1 MTERDIP
8 DSWSIAREPDKIAE
22 LSRRQQISDRPSDVP
37 ATGST
42 VKFVDRLKDSNS
54 GVVLDNQSPVI
65 QPRSSGKLPG
75 WTKSWVLWTLLLAL
89 VPGAIAFTSMA
100 MLLKLPS
107 APNCPEI
114 FWPLASASVRLNCAQ
129 LAASKETVSDLL
141 QAIALV
147 KEVPEDHPLRGQV
160 DHFLKEWSQD
170 ILQLADESFQLG
182 KLNEA
187 IATARK
193 LPTEGDAAQLVEQ
206 KISKWESIWSKA
218 DGIYQESVA
227 QIRDEKWHQ
236 AFMVA
241 SGLLRVNNKYWAN
254 TKYDELNHL
263 IVSTREDSELLAK
276 AQTLSQDGTVEDLL
290 KAIKLAESIKQESFA
305 YPKAQ
310 DAIPQFG
317 HKMLDIAQK
326 KLDKHDA
333 DAAISIAQKI
343 PVNAKLQIQ
352 TEDFI
357 ALAEAQRN
365 AWMGT
370 VASLQTAISQAQ
382 QIDST
387 RPIYDKAQKLVVRWQ
402 LEIEDLAHL
411 EKAQELANGGT
422 INDLTAAVAEAQIIP
437 ADHPRAKEAR
447 EDIASWIAQV
457 QTIEDRPYL
466 DRAEQ
471 LAMLED
477 INSLQAAVTEA
488 SQIRRGRA
496 LYREARSKIANWTES
511 IQRIQDQPY
520 LDQAQELARNGDLPS
535 AIATAQRIASGRA
548 LSKTARAAAEGW
560 QEQISARENWKKAQE
575 VAIAGTPEALA
586 EAIRLANLVPD
597 NSSLRSD
604 VNVTVDQWSQQ
615 LLDIAR
621 SQAESNIVR
630 GIETAKLVPR
640 GSAAYTDARQQIR
653 TWRQLLRPQ
662 PIEQPQPTTTEQ
674 PTVEQQ

>member
-8 DSWSIAREPDKIAE
+8 DGWSIAKEPDKIAE
-22 LSRRQQISDRPSDVP
+22 LSRRQQFSDRLSDVP

-42 VKFVDRLKDSNS
+42 LKSVQRSKENNSEVALDS
-54 GVVLDNQSPVI
+54 QSPVI
-65 QPRSSGKLPG
+65 KPRNSGKLPG

-89 VPGAIAFTSMA
+89 VPGAIAFSSMA

-129 LAASKETVSDLL
+129 LAASKETVKDLL

-182 KLNEA
+182 KLDEA
-187 IATARK
+187 MATARK
-193 LPTEGDAAQLVEQ
+193 IPTDVDAAKLVDE
-206 KISKWESIWSKA
+206 KITKWQSIWSKA
-218 DGIYQESVA
+218 DGIYNDSVA

-236 AFMVA
+236 AFMLA
-241 SGLLRVNNKYWAN
+241 SRLLRVNNKYWAN
-254 TKYDELNHL
+254 TKYDELNRL
-263 IVSTREDSELLAK
+263 IVVTREDSEKLAK
-276 AQTLSQDGTVEDLL
+276 AESVSKDGTVEDLL
-290 KAIKLAESIKQESFA
+290 KAIKLADSIGQQSFI
-305 YPKAQ
+305 YHKAQ
-310 DAIPQFG
+310 DAIPDYG
-317 HKMLDIAQK
+317 RKMLDIAQK
-326 KLDKHDA
+326 KLDKQDA
-333 DAAISIAQKI
+333 NAAISIAQKI
-343 PVNAKLQIQ
+343 PVNAKLQIE

-365 AWMGT
+365 AWIGT

-382 QIDST
+382 QIDTT
-387 RPIYDKAQKLVVRWQ
+387 RPAYDKAQKLVVRWQ

-447 EDIASWIAQV
+447 GDIAGWIAQV

-466 DRAEQ
+466 DHAEQ

-477 INSLQAAVTEA
+477 INSLQAAVAEA

-496 LYREARSKIANWTES
+496 LYREAQSKIADWTGT
-511 IQRIQDQPY
+511 IQRIQDQPI
-520 LDQAQELARNGDLPS
+520 LDQAQELARNGNLPA
-535 AIATAQRIASGRA
+535 AIATAQKISSGRA
-548 LSKTARAAAEGW
+548 LSKTARATAEGW
-560 QEQISARENWKKAQE
+560 LEQISARDNWKKAQE
-575 VAIAGTPEALA
+575 TAITGTPEALA

-604 VNVTVDQWSQQ
+604 VNVTVDQW
-615 LLDIAR
+615 
-621 SQAESNIVR
+621 
-630 GIETAKLVPR
+630 
-640 GSAAYTDARQQIR
+640 
-653 TWRQLLRPQ
+653 
-662 PIEQPQPTTTEQ
+662 
-674 PTVEQQ
+674 

>member
-65 QPRSSGKLPG
+65 KPRSSGKLPG

>member
-22 LSRRQQISDRPSDVP
+22 LSRRQQISDRSSDVP

-42 VKFVDRLKDSNS
+42 VKSLNRSKETNS
-54 GVVLDNQSPVI
+54 EVPLDNQSPVI

-89 VPGAIAFTSMA
+89 VPGTIAFTSMA
-100 MLLKLPS
+100 MLLKLPT

-114 FWPLASASVRLNCAQ
+114 FWPLASASVRLNCGQ
-129 LAASKETVSDLL
+129 LAASKQTVSDLL
-141 QAIALV
+141 QAINLV

-160 DHFLKEWSQD
+160 DHFLKEWSQN

-182 KLNEA
+182 KLDEA
-187 IATARK
+187 MATARK
-193 LPTEGDAAQLVEQ
+193 IPTDVDAAKLVEN

-218 DGIYQESVA
+218 DGIYKDSEA

-236 AFMVA
+236 AFMLA
-241 SGLLRVNNKYWAN
+241 SRLLRVDNKYWAN
-254 TKYDELNHL
+254 TKYDELNRL
-263 IVSTREDSELLAK
+263 IVVTREDSEKLAK
-276 AQTLSQDGTVEDLL
+276 AEILSKDGTVEDLL
-290 KAIKLAESIKQESFA
+290 KAIKLANSIGQQSFT
-305 YPKAQ
+305 YQKAQ
-310 DAIPQFG
+310 DAVPEFG
-317 HKMLDIAQK
+317 RKMLDIAQK
-326 KLDKHDA
+326 KLDKQDA

-343 PVNAKLQIQ
+343 PVNAKLQIA

-357 ALAEAQRN
+357 ALAQAQRN
-365 AWMGT
+365 AWIGT

-447 EDIASWIAQV
+447 GNIAGWIAQV

-488 SQIRRGRA
+488 NQIRRGRA
-496 LYREARSKIANWTES
+496 LYREAQSKMAAWTES

-520 LDQAQELARNGDLPS
+520 LDQAQDLARNGDLPA
-535 AIATAQRIASGRA
+535 AIATAQRIPSGRA

-560 QEQISARENWKKAQE
+560 IEQISARENWKKAQE
-575 VAIAGTPEALA
+575 VAIAGTPSALA

-621 SQAESNIVR
+621 SQAESDIVR

-640 GSAAYTDARQQIR
+640 GSAAYTEAREQIR
-653 TWRQLLRPQ
+653 TWRQFLHPQ
-662 PIEQPQPTTTEQ
+662 PTEQPQPTTTEQ
-674 PTVEQQ
+674 PTTEQQ

>member
-8 DSWSIAREPDKIAE
+8 DSWSIAKEPDKIAE
-22 LSRRQQISDRPSDVP
+22 LSRRQQFSDRLSDVP

-42 VKFVDRLKDSNS
+42 LKSVQRSKENNSEVALDSP
-54 GVVLDNQSPVI
+54 SPVI
-65 QPRSSGKLPG
+65 KPRNSRKLPG

-129 LAASKETVSDLL
+129 LAASKETLKDLL
-141 QAIALV
+141 QAITLV

-182 KLNEA
+182 KLDEA
-187 IATARK
+187 MATARK
-193 LPTEGDAAQLVEQ
+193 IPTDVDAAKLVDE
-206 KISKWESIWSKA
+206 KITKWESIWSKA
-218 DGIYQESVA
+218 DGIYKDSVA

-236 AFMVA
+236 AFMLA
-241 SGLLRVNNKYWAN
+241 SRLLRVNNKYWAN
-254 TKYDELNHL
+254 AKYDELNRL
-263 IVSTREDSELLAK
+263 IVVTREDSEKLAK
-276 AQTLSQDGTVEDLL
+276 AESISKDGTVEDLL
-290 KAIKLAESIKQESFA
+290 KAIKLAESIGQQSFM
-305 YPKAQ
+305 YQKAQ
-310 DAIPQFG
+310 DAIPDFG
-317 HKMLDIAQK
+317 RKMLDIAQN
-326 KLDKHDA
+326 KLDKQDA
-333 DAAISIAQKI
+333 NAAISIAQKI
-343 PVNAKLQIQ
+343 PVNAKLQIE

-365 AWMGT
+365 AWIGT

-382 QIDST
+382 QIDTT
-387 RPIYDKAQKLVVRWQ
+387 RPAYDKAQKLVVRWQ

-447 EDIASWIAQV
+447 GDIAGWIAQV

-466 DRAEQ
+466 DHAEQ

-477 INSLQAAVTEA
+477 INSLQAAVAEA

-496 LYREARSKIANWTES
+496 LYPEAQSKIAAWTGS
-511 IQRIQDQPY
+511 IQRIQDQPI
-520 LDQAQELARNGDLPS
+520 LDQAQELARNGNLPA
-535 AIATAQRIASGRA
+535 AIATAQRISSGRA
-548 LSKTARAAAEGW
+548 LSKTARATAEGW
-560 QEQISARENWKKAQE
+560 LEQISARDNWKKAQE
-575 VAIAGTPEALA
+575 MAITGTSEALA
-586 EAIRLANLVPD
+586 EAIRLANQVPD

-604 VNVTVDQWSQQ
+604 INVTVDQWSQQ

-621 SQAESNIVR
+621 SQSQSDIVR

-640 GSAAYTDARQQIR
+640 GSAAYTEAREQIK
-653 TWRQLLRPQ
+653 TWRQFLHPQ
-662 PIEQPQPTTTEQ
+662 PTEQPQPTTTEQ
-674 PTVEQQ
+674 PIIEQQ

>member
-8 DSWSIAREPDKIAE
+8 DSWSIAKEPDKIAE
-22 LSRRQQISDRPSDVP
+22 LSRRQQFSDRLSDVP
-37 ATGST
+37 AAGST
-42 VKFVDRLKDSNS
+42 VKSVQRSKEHNSEVALDS
-54 GVVLDNQSPVI
+54 QSPVI
-65 QPRSSGKLPG
+65 KPRNSGKLPG

-89 VPGAIAFTSMA
+89 VPGAIAFSSMA

-129 LAASKETVSDLL
+129 LAASKETVKDLL

-160 DHFLKEWSQD
+160 DHFLKEWSQN

-182 KLNEA
+182 KLDEA
-187 IATARK
+187 VATARK
-193 LPTEGDAAQLVEQ
+193 IPTDVDAAKLVDE
-206 KISKWESIWSKA
+206 KISKWQSIWSKA
-218 DGIYQESVA
+218 DGIYNDSVA

-236 AFMVA
+236 AFMLA
-241 SGLLRVNNKYWAN
+241 SRLLRVNNKYWAN
-254 TKYDELNHL
+254 TKYDELNRL
-263 IVSTREDSELLAK
+263 IVVTREDSEKLAK
-276 AQTLSQDGTVEDLL
+276 AESVSKDGTVEDLL
-290 KAIKLAESIKQESFA
+290 TAIKLADSIGQQSFM
-305 YPKAQ
+305 YQKAQ
-310 DAIPQFG
+310 DAIPNFG
-317 HKMLDIAQK
+317 RKMLDIAQN
-326 KLDKHDA
+326 KLDKQDA
-333 DAAISIAQKI
+333 NAAISIAQKI
-343 PVNAKLQIQ
+343 PVNAKLQIE

-357 ALAEAQRN
+357 AIAEAQRN
-365 AWMGT
+365 AWIGT

-382 QIDST
+382 QIDTT
-387 RPIYDKAQKLVVRWQ
+387 RPAYDKAQKLVVRWQ

-422 INDLTAAVAEAQIIP
+422 INDLTAAVAEAQTIP

-447 EDIASWIAQV
+447 GNIAGWIAQV

-466 DRAEQ
+466 DHAEQ

-477 INSLQAAVTEA
+477 FNSLQAAVAEA

-496 LYREARSKIANWTES
+496 LYPEAQSKIAAWTGS
-511 IQRIQDQPY
+511 IQRIQDQPI
-520 LDQAQELARNGDLPS
+520 LDQAQELARNGDLPA
-535 AIATAQRIASGRA
+535 AIATAQRISSGRA
-548 LSKTARAAAEGW
+548 LSKTARATAEGW
-560 QEQISARENWKKAQE
+560 LEQISARDNWKKAQE
-575 VAIAGTPEALA
+575 TAIAGTPEALA
-586 EAIRLANLVPD
+586 EAIRLAYLVPD

-621 SQAESNIVR
+621 SQSQSDIVR

-640 GSAAYTDARQQIR
+640 GSAAYTEARSQIK
-653 TWRQLLRPQ
+653 TWRQFLHPQ
-662 PIEQPQPTTTEQ
+662 PTEQPQPTTTEQ
-674 PTVEQQ
+674 PIIEQQ

>member
-8 DSWSIAREPDKIAE
+8 DSWSIAKEPDKIAE
-22 LSRRQQISDRPSDVP
+22 LSRRQQFSDRLSDVP

-42 VKFVDRLKDSNS
+42 LKSVQRSKENNSEVALDS
-54 GVVLDNQSPVI
+54 QSPVI
-65 QPRSSGKLPG
+65 KPRNSGKLPG

-89 VPGAIAFTSMA
+89 VPGAIAFSSMA

-129 LAASKETVSDLL
+129 LAASKETVKDLL

-182 KLNEA
+182 KLDEA
-187 IATARK
+187 MATARK
-193 LPTEGDAAQLVEQ
+193 IPTDVDAAKLVDE
-206 KISKWESIWSKA
+206 KITKWESIWSKA
-218 DGIYQESVA
+218 DGIYNDSVA

-236 AFMVA
+236 AFMLA
-241 SGLLRVNNKYWAN
+241 SRLLRVNNKYWAN
-254 TKYDELNHL
+254 SKYDELNRL
-263 IVSTREDSELLAK
+263 IVVTREDSEKLAK
-276 AQTLSQDGTVEDLL
+276 AESTSKDGTVEDLL
-290 KAIKLAESIKQESFA
+290 KAIKLAESIGQQSFM
-305 YPKAQ
+305 YQKAQ
-310 DAIPQFG
+310 DAIPDYG
-317 HKMLDIAQK
+317 RKMLHIAQN
-326 KLDKHDA
+326 KLDKQDA
-333 DAAISIAQKI
+333 NAAISIAQKI
-343 PVNAKLQIQ
+343 PVNAKLQIE

-365 AWMGT
+365 AWIGT

-382 QIDST
+382 QIDTT
-387 RPIYDKAQKLVVRWQ
+387 RPAYDKAQKLVVRWQ

-437 ADHPRAKEAR
+437 GDHPRAKEAR
-447 EDIASWIAQV
+447 GNIAGWIAQV

-466 DRAEQ
+466 DHAEQ

-477 INSLQAAVTEA
+477 INSLQAAVAEA
-488 SQIRRGRA
+488 SQIHRGRA
-496 LYREARSKIANWTES
+496 LYPEAQSKIAAWIGS
-511 IQRIQDQPY
+511 IQRIQDQPI
-520 LDQAQELARNGDLPS
+520 LDQAQELARNGNLPA
-535 AIATAQRIASGRA
+535 AIATAQRISSGRA
-548 LSKTARAAAEGW
+548 LSKTARASAEGW
-560 QEQISARENWKKAQE
+560 LEQISARDNWKKAQE
-575 VAIAGTPEALA
+575 TAIAGTPEALA

-621 SQAESNIVR
+621 SQSQSDIVR

-640 GSAAYTDARQQIR
+640 GSAAYTEAREQIK
-653 TWRQLLRPQ
+653 TWRQFLHPQ
-662 PIEQPQPTTTEQ
+662 PTEQPQPTTTEQ
-674 PTVEQQ
+674 PLIEQQ